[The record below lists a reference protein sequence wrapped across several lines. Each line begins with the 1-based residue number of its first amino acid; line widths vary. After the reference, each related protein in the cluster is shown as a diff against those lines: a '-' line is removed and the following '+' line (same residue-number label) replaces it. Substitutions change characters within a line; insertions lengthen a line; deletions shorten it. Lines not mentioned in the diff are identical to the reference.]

1 MSRDLNFLHEYVAG
15 GLPFNGQVR
24 RNGSAITGYLLVPTL
39 QGMGTNS
46 GASAEVENKIKH
58 NIVGKSL
65 SMCVGV
71 PKLQFYIVVTG

>member
-24 RNGSAITGYLLVPTL
+24 RNGSEMIGYLLVPTL

-46 GASAEVENKIKH
+46 GASAGMESKI
-58 NIVGKSL
+58 N
-65 SMCVGV
+65 
-71 PKLQFYIVVTG
+71 